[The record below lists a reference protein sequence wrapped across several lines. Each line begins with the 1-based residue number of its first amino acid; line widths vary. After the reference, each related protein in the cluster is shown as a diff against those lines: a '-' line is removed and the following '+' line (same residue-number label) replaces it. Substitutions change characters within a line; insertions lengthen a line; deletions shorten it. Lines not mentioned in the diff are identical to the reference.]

1 MGFWGNICDA
11 CSNIGGMF
19 SAGFEDFKNLNFTGG
34 ISKWGMGAA
43 SAVGNIVTLG
53 GANAI
58 GNVISDGVSDN
69 TTFEAKELANGDV
82 IYAPH
87 YSGPMSWFI
96 NDTVNEWAESIVTAD
111 SYEDSRQQA
120 LANGDTEAANNWT
133 GAANGATANMLMD
146 EAWAFADTAL
156 LVTGIGAVGAAAKA
170 AGGAGKVAA
179 ETATKEA
186 VKGATEQATKAAA
199 ETATKAAVKAAVKE
213 TGKKAIEQGTK
224 GLVKNSL
231 KHFGQVFVGSA
242 VAAEVNQLAGDTI
255 LKTSQGEDIQE
266 AVVNSVGEEVGNAT
280 ETVTR
285 VVGNVAPGISRLVN
299 TIGAGLA
306 AVGTTISK
314 TTPGLFIT
322 AVCKKAGNGIR
333 TWATGVETNTKGLS
347 IQEVMDKEKKLIEAN
362 NLGDKSMT
370 DIYVDEVV
378 KRDKAD
384 NIDWTTRKTVQNHAE
399 FLDSADD
406 RETLEEAMANM
417 ETNASDISD
426 MSTEQAEP
434 AL

>member
-156 LVTGIGAVGAAAKA
+156 LVTGVGAIGAAGKAAKKAGEAAAK
-170 AGGAGKVAA
+170 KVT
-179 ETATKEA
+179 EEVVEGTTK
-186 VKGATEQATKAAA
+186 Q
-199 ETATKAAVKAAVKE
+199 ATKAAVKQAVK
-213 TGKKAIEQGTK
+213 TATK
-224 GLVKNSL
+224 GMVSGSL
-231 KHFGQVFVGSA
+231 KHFGQVFAGSV
-242 VAAEVNQLAGDTI
+242 VAAEANQLAGDTI
-255 LKTSQGEDIQE
+255 LKTSQGEDIQA

>member
-156 LVTGIGAVGAAAKA
+156 LVTGVGAIGAAGKAAKKAGEAAAK
-170 AGGAGKVAA
+170 KVT
-179 ETATKEA
+179 EEVVEGTTK
-186 VKGATEQATKAAA
+186 Q
-199 ETATKAAVKAAVKE
+199 ATKAAVKQAVK
-213 TGKKAIEQGTK
+213 TATK
-224 GLVKNSL
+224 GMVSGSL
-231 KHFGQVFVGSA
+231 KHFGQVFAGSV
-242 VAAEVNQLAGDTI
+242 VAAEANQLAGDTI
-255 LKTSQGEDIQE
+255 LKTSQGEDIQA
-266 AVVNSVGEEVGNAT
+266 AVVNSVKEEVGNAT
-280 ETVTR
+280 ETFNR
-285 VVGNVAPGISRLVN
+285 AVGNVAPGISRLVN

-322 AVCKKAGNGIR
+322 AACKKAGNGIR

>member
-1 MGFWGNICDA
+1 MSFWGNICDA

-156 LVTGIGAVGAAAKA
+156 LVTGVGAIGAAGKAAKKAGEAAAK
-170 AGGAGKVAA
+170 KVT
-179 ETATKEA
+179 EEVVEGTTK
-186 VKGATEQATKAAA
+186 Q
-199 ETATKAAVKAAVKE
+199 ATKAAVKQAVK
-213 TGKKAIEQGTK
+213 TATK
-224 GLVKNSL
+224 GMVSGSL
-231 KHFGQVFVGSA
+231 KHFGQVFAGSV
-242 VAAEVNQLAGDTI
+242 VAAEANQLAGDTI
-255 LKTSQGEDIQE
+255 LKTSQGEDIQA